1 MFKTDGLNA
10 LTYGIF
16 DAGAGVATGVIGFPV
31 TKIIENLRPI
41 WIPAANEKVGI
52 DLALGAAAS
61 GTRSVFVT
69 KHVGLNV
76 ASDSLITAATHG
88 IGAGLVV
95 IAGDDPGAKL
105 SQNEQDSRYYGKIAE
120 IPVMDPHSAR
130 NAYDCALEAFE
141 LSALLSVPIIVRI
154 TGRLLNTDGV
164 VERVPPARRVSKSI
178 DKSIWNLTHLG
189 RHQYFLRHT
198 YPKMLQFAETTDL
211 NEEDGDGA
219 IGIISAGYAST
230 LVDDAIQGRHDVAH
244 LRLGVVNPLCQRR
257 TDSFLKKHNRVIVV
271 EEGSPLVEESVH
283 AKVLGKLSGHVPRFG
298 ELTSNDVTKALAYI
312 EADYITAR
320 FDVETLETRRYTED
334 ICDDCPFLPFYRA
347 LAQVDAMIAGDMGC
361 VIRTANPPFKLIEA
375 AYSLGS
381 AIGVASGFEQ
391 GGLAILGDYAFLHS
405 GIAALISA
413 AVFKRNVKVFVLENR
428 ISAITGGQPTPEI
441 SDLVGAVCRNYGIT
455 YKLVNATDMNEM
467 SYADLLQAASD
478 STGTLVVVIRAACSK
493 YGARQNSGANG
504 TSRF

>member
-120 IPVMDPHSAR
+120 IPVMDPYSAR

-154 TGRLLNTDGV
+154 TGRLLNTGGV

-178 DKSIWNLTHLG
+178 DK
-189 RHQYFLRHT
+189 
-198 YPKMLQFAETTDL
+198 
-211 NEEDGDGA
+211 
-219 IGIISAGYAST
+219 
-230 LVDDAIQGRHDVAH
+230 
-244 LRLGVVNPLCQRR
+244 
-257 TDSFLKKHNRVIVV
+257 
-271 EEGSPLVEESVH
+271 
-283 AKVLGKLSGHVPRFG
+283 
-298 ELTSNDVTKALAYI
+298 
-312 EADYITAR
+312 
-320 FDVETLETRRYTED
+320 
-334 ICDDCPFLPFYRA
+334 
-347 LAQVDAMIAGDMGC
+347 
-361 VIRTANPPFKLIEA
+361 
-375 AYSLGS
+375 
-381 AIGVASGFEQ
+381 
-391 GGLAILGDYAFLHS
+391 
-405 GIAALISA
+405 
-413 AVFKRNVKVFVLENR
+413 
-428 ISAITGGQPTPEI
+428 
-441 SDLVGAVCRNYGIT
+441 
-455 YKLVNATDMNEM
+455 
-467 SYADLLQAASD
+467 
-478 STGTLVVVIRAACSK
+478 
-493 YGARQNSGANG
+493 
-504 TSRF
+504 